1 MTRRLH
7 GPLGA
12 PIGLLLGA
20 ALLVLPGWV
29 TAQAA
34 RAAQAAPAAPAAQ
47 PSPAALA
54 ADALPFARVGEQVL
68 TRGDY
73 RRALGVAMRQKYY
86 HAQPPE
92 AEVAAFQREI
102 GQALVDRVLLLAE
115 ARRQGLTPDA
125 ARVET
130 QLAPQAQRLSQ
141 APGLD
146 AVHRERM
153 LGAWRAQFEGDS
165 LIDRLQARTRQIDPP
180 DEATLAA
187 WHASRREL
195 FTEPEQVRLSVIL
208 LKVEPSSKQAVWD
221 AAHAEARTLHARLL
235 GGADFA
241 ETARLQ
247 SADASAANGGA
258 LDYIHRGMLPEALHG
273 VVDGLQPGRLS
284 APVQVL
290 EGVALIRL
298 EDRRAARERPLAEV
312 RARAVDL
319 WLRDQGEAR
328 WRALIERLRAATP
341 VQIDESVYAPLP
353 AQDPRAR
360 AG

>member
-1 MTRRLH
+1 MTRRPSGLRARRTLRA
-7 GPLGA
+7 GLQAVLLCLPLLAG
-12 PIGLLLGA
+12 
-20 ALLVLPGWV
+20 
-29 TAQAA
+29 AQALPA
-34 RAAQAAPAAPAAQ
+34 PSAAATATAAA
-47 PSPAALA
+47 A
-54 ADALPFARVGEQVL
+54 ADGLPFARIGEQVL

-115 ARRQGLTPDA
+115 ARRRGLTPDA
-125 ARVET
+125 ARVEA

-141 APGLD
+141 AAGLD
-146 AVHRERM
+146 ASHRERM
-153 LGAWRAQFEGDS
+153 LSAWRTQFEGDS
-165 LIDRLQARTRQIDPP
+165 LIGRLQAEVRRPDAP

-187 WHASRREL
+187 WHARHRER

-221 AAHAEARTLHARLL
+221 AAHAEARTLHTRLQA
-235 GGADFA
+235 GADFA

-247 SADASAANGGA
+247 SADASAAAGGR

-273 VVDGLQPGRLS
+273 VVDGLQPGQLS

-290 EGVALIRL
+290 EGVALLRL
-298 EDRRAARERPLAEV
+298 DDRRAARERPLAEV
-312 RARAVDL
+312 RGRAVDL
-319 WLRDQGEAR
+319 WLRDQGEAD
-328 WRALIERLRAATP
+328 WLALIERLRAATP

-353 AQDPRAR
+353 AQDTKAR

>member
-1 MTRRLH
+1 LPASPPQH
-7 GPLGA
+7 G
-12 PIGLLLGA
+12 
-20 ALLVLPGWV
+20 
-29 TAQAA
+29 
-34 RAAQAAPAAPAAQ
+34 
-47 PSPAALA
+47 
-54 ADALPFARVGEQVL
+54 ADALPFAHIGQQVL

-115 ARRQGLTPDA
+115 ARRRGLTPDA
-125 ARVET
+125 QRVEA

-141 APGLD
+141 ASHDGGLD
-146 AVHRERM
+146 ASHRERM
-153 LGAWRAQFEGDS
+153 LAAWRSQFEGDS
-165 LIDRLQARTRQIDPP
+165 LIGRLQHETRQIDAP

-187 WHASRREL
+187 WHAGHRAL

-208 LKVEPSSKQAVWD
+208 LKVDPSSKQAVWD
-221 AAHAEARTLHARLL
+221 AAHAEAGTLHTRLK

-273 VVDGLQPGRLS
+273 VVDGLQPGQLS

-312 RARAVDL
+312 RTRAVEL

-341 VQIDESVYAPLP
+341 VQIDESVYAPMP
-353 AQDPRAR
+353 AQDSKAR

>member
-1 MTRRLH
+1 MTRRWH
-7 GPLGA
+7 GPLGT
-12 PIGLLLGA
+12 PLGLLPGLLLCA
-20 ALLVLPGWV
+20 ALLAWPG
-29 TAQAA
+29 
-34 RAAQAAPAAPAAQ
+34 RAPAQDAPAGL
-47 PSPAALA
+47 PSAAALA
-54 ADALPFARVGEQVL
+54 ADAQPFARIGDLVV

-86 HAQPPE
+86 HAKPPE

-102 GQALVDRVLLLAE
+102 GQALVDRQLLLAE
-115 ARRQGLTPDA
+115 ARRQGLQADA
-125 ARVET
+125 ARVEA
-130 QLAPQAQRLSQ
+130 QLRPQAQRLSQ
-141 APGLD
+141 SAGLD
-146 AVHRERM
+146 ADHRDRM
-153 LGAWRAQFEGDS
+153 LAAWRAQFEGDA
-165 LIDRLQARTRQIDPP
+165 LIERLQAGVKAVAAP
-180 DEATLAA
+180 DDATLRA
-187 WHASRREL
+187 WHAEHRDR
-195 FTEPEQVRLSVIL
+195 FVEPEQVRLSVIL
-208 LKVEPSSKQAVWD
+208 LKVEASSKQAVWD
-221 AAHAEARTLHARLL
+221 AAHAEAAELHTRLKA
-235 GGADFA
+235 GADFA

-247 SADASAANGGA
+247 SADASAADGGR

-273 VVDGLQPGRLS
+273 VVDALQPGQLS

-298 EDRRAARERPLAEV
+298 DDRRAARERPLAEV
-312 RARAVDL
+312 RERAVDL

>member
-1 MTRRLH
+1 MNRHIGFGRGH
-7 GPLGA
+7 GRGIGHA
-12 PIGLLLGA
+12 IGL
-20 ALLVLPGWV
+20 ALWFGMQALPLQV
-29 TAQAA
+29 
-34 RAAQAAPAAPAAQ
+34 AAQPAAQ
-47 PSPAALA
+47 PAMPSVVQTP
-54 ADALPFARVGEQVL
+54 ADALPFARIGEQVL
-68 TRGDY
+68 PRGDY

-115 ARRQGLTPDA
+115 SRRSGLLPDA
-125 ARVET
+125 ARVEA

-141 APGLD
+141 SPGLD
-146 AVHRERM
+146 ATHRERM
-153 LGAWRAQFEGDS
+153 LAAWRTQFEGDS
-165 LIDRLQARTRQIDPP
+165 LIGQLQARTRQIDPP

-187 WHASRREL
+187 WHGTRREL

-221 AAHAEARTLHARLL
+221 AAHAEAGTLHRRLL
-235 GGADFA
+235 SGADFA

-273 VVDGLQPGRLS
+273 VVDGLQPGQLS

-353 AQDPRAR
+353 AQDSKAR

>member
-1 MTRRLH
+1 MTSRI
-7 GPLGA
+7 GPRARITALAVCAGWA
-12 PIGLLLGA
+12 GLLG
-20 ALLVLPGWV
+20 G
-29 TAQAA
+29 TA
-34 RAAQAAPAAPAAQ
+34 AAQAPAGPAPAVHAPAAPSAS
-47 PSPAALA
+47 PSV
-54 ADALPFARVGEQVL
+54 DALPFARIGAQVL

-102 GQALVDRVLLLAE
+102 GQALVDRVLLLE
-115 ARRQGLTPDA
+115 ESRRRGLSPDA
-125 ARVET
+125 ARVEA

-141 APGLD
+141 SAGLD
-146 AVHRERM
+146 ASHRERM
-153 LGAWRAQFEGDS
+153 LAAWRTQFEDDS
-165 LIDRLQARTRQIDPP
+165 LIGQLQADIRRIDAP
-180 DEATLAA
+180 DEATLQA
-187 WHASRREL
+187 WHASRPAL

-221 AAHAEARTLHARLL
+221 AAHAEAAALHARLL
-235 GGADFA
+235 AGADFA
-241 ETARLQ
+241 EAARLQ
-247 SADASAANGGA
+247 SGDASAAQGGA

-298 EDRRAARERPLAEV
+298 DDRRAARARPLAEV
-312 RARAVDL
+312 RARAIDL

-353 AQDPRAR
+353 AQDTKAR